1 MLDKHTKGERF
12 MKKTKGMLLCA
23 TLLLGATYVPVAGA
37 IADGV
42 TPSVD
47 ARQGEGEVDPLD
59 PTQPVDPTP
68 VDPTP
73 VDPTPVDPTPVD
85 PTPVDPTP
93 VDPTPVD
100 PTPVDPTPVDPT
112 PVDPTPVDPTPVDPT
127 PVDPTPVDPTPV
139 DPTPVDPTPVDPT
152 PVKPTPVDPTPVKP
166 TPVNFDLD
174 KGSVTT
180 QTGQTII
187 GTEDSKPIIQLADGT
202 VKKVEPKEVGA
213 TVQKD
218 GTVKVKGKDGKMNVL
233 PHTGSENNIF
243 LSLLGGVT
251 TLITG
256 GIAFILKRKLG

>member
-59 PTQPVDPTP
+59 PTQ
-68 VDPTP
+68 
-73 VDPTPVDPTPVD
+73 
-85 PTPVDPTP
+85 
-93 VDPTPVD
+93 
-100 PTPVDPTPVDPT
+100 PVDPTPVDPT

>member
-59 PTQPVDPTP
+59 PTQPVD
-68 VDPTP
+68 
-73 VDPTPVDPTPVD
+73 
-85 PTPVDPTP
+85 
-93 VDPTPVD
+93 
-100 PTPVDPTPVDPT
+100 
-112 PVDPTPVDPTPVDPT
+112 
-127 PVDPTPVDPTPV
+127 
-139 DPTPVDPTPVDPT
+139 
-152 PVKPTPVDPTPVKP
+152 PTPVDPTPVKP